1 MKPAGSITLV
11 RSQDLSDRAPYAYAS
26 IAPPNARLVF
36 TAGACPLNAAGET
49 VAPGDVAAQAEQV
62 MRNLRVALRDAGA
75 DLDDVLKTTVYVA
88 TQKQEDLLTAWEVV
102 SRHFGNHDA
111 PSTLVGVSVLGY
123 RNQLVEVEALAC
135 PSQRAGDQTACA
147 V

>member
-1 MKPAGSITLV
+1 
-11 RSQDLSDRAPYAYAS
+11 
-26 IAPPNARLVF
+26 
-36 TAGACPLNAAGET
+36 
-49 VAPGDVAAQAEQV
+49 

-88 TQKQEDLLTAWEVV
+88 TQRQEELLTAWEVM
-102 SRHFGNHDA
+102 SRHCGSHDA

-123 RNQLVEVEALAC
+123 RNQLVEVEALAGLR
-135 PSQRAGDQTACA
+135 QRAGDQTASA

>member
-1 MKPAGSITLV
+1 MRPAGGITLV

-36 TAGACPLNAAGET
+36 TAGACPLNAVGDT

-62 MRNLRVALRDAGA
+62 MVNLLVALRDAGA
-75 DLDDVLKTTVYVA
+75 GLDDVLKTTVYVA
-88 TQKQEDLLTAWEVV
+88 TQRQEDLLAAWEVV
-102 SRHFGNHDA
+102 SRHFARHDA

-123 RNQLVEVEALAC
+123 RNQLVEVEAVAC
-135 PSQRAGDQTACA
+135 LRERAGSRAASA